1 MGRAPFA
8 YVDGIEM
15 LFLSEAMC
23 QLVGIMWEAAG
34 LGGLNCL
41 WKALF
46 RWLLA
51 SVFLAACSI
60 GASAADRTIY
70 LTFDDGPLP
79 GTKNVLSVLSE
90 ENVPAAMFMVGLH
103 VETIPDGR
111 ELLAEAKSM
120 SLVTVGNHS
129 YSHANNRYRRYYSNT
144 KAVVADMLHANQ
156 VLGLTPMVHARLPG
170 RDVFRLPTVYREDLS
185 INVAQWER
193 EWLDYELVAEAGFYL
208 YGWDFEWV
216 HSDDGK
222 PVQSVD
228 RLVSEIDHLFQYGRF
243 TQPGKLILLMH
254 DQMFQDQFN
263 GRDNLQSLIRKLR
276 QRGYVFGDIRN
287 YAPSNP

>member
-8 YVDGIEM
+8 FVGGIEA

-23 QLVGIMWEAAG
+23 QFALIMREAAG

-41 WKALF
+41 RRALF
-46 RWLLA
+46 GWLLA
-51 SVFLAACSI
+51 GVVIAASAFE
-60 GASAADRTIY
+60 ASAADKTIY

-79 GTKNVLSVLSE
+79 GTQNVLSVLGQ

-103 VETIPDGR
+103 VETIPAGR
-111 ELLAEAKSM
+111 DLLAQAKSM
-120 SLVTVGNHS
+120 PLVTVGNHS
-129 YSHANNRYRRYYSNT
+129 YSHANNRYRRFYSNT
-144 KAVVADMLHANQ
+144 QAVVADMLHANQ
-156 VLGLTPMVHARLPG
+156 VLGLTPMVNARLPG
-170 RDVFRLPTVYREDLS
+170 RDVFRLPTVSREDLS

-228 RLVSEIDHLFQYGRF
+228 RLVNEIDHLFQYGRF
-243 TQPGKLILLMH
+243 TQRGKMILLMH

-263 GRDNLQSLIRKLR
+263 GRDNLQSLIRKLKE
-276 QRGYVFGDIRN
+276 RGYAFGDIKN

>member
-8 YVDGIEM
+8 FVAFAA
-15 LFLSEAMC
+15 LFLSNPMC
-23 QLVGIMWEAAG
+23 QFAAIMREAAG
-34 LGGLNCL
+34 LGGLKHQWN
-41 WKALF
+41 AVF
-46 RWLLA
+46 RCLLA
-51 SVFLAACSI
+51 GILAAACAIS
-60 GASAADRTIY
+60 AQAADKTIY

-79 GTKNVLSVLSE
+79 GTQNVLSVLSQ

-103 VETIPDGR
+103 VETIPAGR
-111 ELLAEAKSM
+111 DLLAEAKAM
-120 SLVTVGNHS
+120 PLVTVGNHS

-144 KAVVADMLHANQ
+144 QAVVADMLHANQ
-156 VLGLTPMVHARLPG
+156 VLGLTPIVNARLPG
-170 RDVFRLPTVYREDLS
+170 RDVFRLPTVSREDLS

-228 RLVSEIDHLFQYGRF
+228 HLVNEIDHLFQYGRF
-243 TQPGKLILLMH
+243 TQRGKMILLMH

-263 GRDNLQSLIRKLR
+263 GRENLQSLIRKLR
-276 QRGYVFGDIRN
+276 DRGYAFGDIRN
-287 YAPSNP
+287 YAPSSP

>member
-1 MGRAPFA
+1 MNR
-8 YVDGIEM
+8 
-15 LFLSEAMC
+15 
-23 QLVGIMWEAAG
+23 
-34 LGGLNCL
+34 L
-41 WKALF
+41 WNALF
-46 RWLLA
+46 GSALA
-51 SVFLAACSI
+51 GAMLAACAV
-60 GASAADRTIY
+60 GASAADRTIF
-70 LTFDDGPLP
+70 LTFEDGPLP
-79 GTKNVLSVLSE
+79 GTKNVLSVLSQ

-103 VETIPDGR
+103 VETIPNGR
-111 ELLAEAKSM
+111 DLLAEAKSM

-129 YSHANNRYRRYYSNT
+129 YNHANNRYRRFYANT

-156 VLGLTPMVHARLPG
+156 VLGLTPIVHARLPG
-170 RDVFRLPTVYREDLS
+170 RDVFRLPTVSREDLS

-243 TQPGKLILLMH
+243 AQPGKMILLMH
-254 DQMFQDQFN
+254 DEMFQDQFD
-263 GRDNLQSLIRKLR
+263 GQGKLQSLIQKLK
-276 QRGYVFGDIRN
+276 QRGYAFGDIRS

>member
-1 MGRAPFA
+1 
-8 YVDGIEM
+8 M
-15 LFLSEAMC
+15 LLSLSETICQFAAMKRE
-23 QLVGIMWEAAG
+23 VAG
-34 LGGLNCL
+34 LGGLNSL
-41 WKALF
+41 WNAVF

-51 SVFLAACSI
+51 GLFLTACAI

-79 GTKNVLSVLSE
+79 GTKNVLSVLSK

-103 VETIPDGR
+103 VETIPAGR
-111 ELLAEAKSM
+111 DLLAEAKAM
-120 SLVTVGNHS
+120 PLVTVGNHS
-129 YSHANNRYRRYYSNT
+129 YTHANNRYRRYYSNT
-144 KAVVADMLHANQ
+144 QAVVADMLHANQ
-156 VLGLTPMVHARLPG
+156 VLGLTPMVNARLPG
-170 RDVFRLPTVYREDLS
+170 RDVFRLPTVSREDLS

-216 HSDDGK
+216 HSNDGK

-228 RLVSEIDHLFQYGRF
+228 HLINEIDHLFQYGRF
-243 TQPGKLILLMH
+243 TQPGKMILLMH
-254 DQMFQDQFN
+254 DEMFQDQFN
-263 GRDNLQSLIRKLR
+263 GQENLQALIRTLR
-276 QRGYVFGDIRN
+276 QRGYAFGDIRT